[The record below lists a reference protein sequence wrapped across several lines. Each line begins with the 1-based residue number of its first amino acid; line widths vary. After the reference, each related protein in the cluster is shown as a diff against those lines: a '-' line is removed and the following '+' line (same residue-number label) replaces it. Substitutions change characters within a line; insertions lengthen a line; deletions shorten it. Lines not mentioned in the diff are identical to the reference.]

1 MTATTTTPL
10 TRAPSPPDRMRSAA
24 RWAGWMYLL
33 TFVSIPT
40 VAFYGPVRETGYA
53 TRSGP
58 DTGVLVGGALELI
71 VGLACIGTAV
81 ALFPVVRRQNETLA
95 AGFIGTRVLE
105 GTLIFAGVASLWTI
119 VTLRQDGAGAD
130 AAIMGE
136 TLTAFYD
143 RVFIV
148 SQGLIPVVNALLL
161 GTLLYRSRLVPRILP
176 TLGFVGAAT
185 LLTYNTATVL
195 GFSGS
200 LAEVLALAAV
210 LPIATWEFSLGVYL
224 VVKGFRPAAVA
235 ALDTVP
241 AVPGSPWPGRY
252 AAAHPEVRS

>member
-1 MTATTTTPL
+1 MTATTTRTT
-10 TRAPSPPDRMRSAA
+10 TRAPSAPDRMRTAS

-40 VAFYGPVRETGYA
+40 VALYASVKDAGYITG
-53 TRSGP
+53 SGP

-81 ALFPVVRRQNETLA
+81 ALYPVVRRQSEALA
-95 AGFIGTRVLE
+95 MGFIGTRILE
-105 GTLIFAGVASLWTI
+105 GTLIFVGVASLWT
-119 VTLRQDGAGAD
+119 VVSLRQGGAGEEALLV
-130 AAIMGE
+130 GE

-148 SQGLIPVVNALLL
+148 SQGLIPVFNALLL
-161 GTLLYRSRLVPRILP
+161 GTLLYRSRLVPRVLP
-176 TLGFVGAAT
+176 VLGFVGAGT
-185 LLTYNTATVL
+185 LLAYNTATVL

-241 AVPGSPWPGRY
+241 AVPGSPWPGRH
-252 AAAHPEVRS
+252 AGAHPGTTS